1 MMKIGANFESKFDI
15 FGSDHC
21 QPMKTVRREIQQHVF
36 EKWIKSTKGPLEPNQ
51 WTNELIHVTIFK
63 WPWMH
68 WLDVWVPLC
77 VKTQLLYN
85 WSICSV
91 DIPAHRY
98 SQTGRQDLCRLCAC
112 YSYIWKPVNT
122 ILWEIHVINNNYWSS
137 LVSSDTLSVAYWPLC
152 WKECCPLIWPRQEL
166 MMSSWCK
173 AGVKPSILPVSENL
187 TKENLFELTL
197 HPQWCSLT
205 NQRKDGHN
213 RFGMTERC
221 RTTVEDSVSVG
232 EGFLFFVFLKRVF

>member
-1 MMKIGANFESKFDI
+1 
-15 FGSDHC
+15 
-21 QPMKTVRREIQQHVF
+21 
-36 EKWIKSTKGPLEPNQ
+36 
-51 WTNELIHVTIFK
+51 
-63 WPWMH
+63 MH

-85 WSICSV
+85 WSICGV

-122 ILWEIHVINNNYWSS
+122 TLWEIHVINNNYWCS

-173 AGVKPSILPVSENL
+173 AGVKPSILLVSENL
-187 TKENLFELTL
+187 TKEKSIRAHAASSMMLSDKSKERWTQSVWNDWAVQEY
-197 HPQWCSLT
+197 
-205 NQRKDGHN
+205 GG
-213 RFGMTERC
+213 RFSFGGWRFL
-221 RTTVEDSVSVG
+221 VFFK
-232 EGFLFFVFLKRVF
+232 EGVLILL